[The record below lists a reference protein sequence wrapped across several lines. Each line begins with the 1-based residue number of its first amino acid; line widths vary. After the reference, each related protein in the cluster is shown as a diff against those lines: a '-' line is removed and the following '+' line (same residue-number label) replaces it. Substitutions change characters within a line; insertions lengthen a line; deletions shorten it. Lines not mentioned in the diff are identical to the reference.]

1 MNKNI
6 QTNKEEENKIMIFED
21 NKSSTSIPKEKLF
34 ISQSLNISEKD
45 NQYRKKRYIKFISF
59 KKPYF
64 KVENKSVLYRK
75 KFFHN
80 PNINDG
86 RWTEEE
92 KNRFIQGITL
102 YGINWKKVKTLI
114 PTRSDIQIRSHAQ
127 KYFHKMKLCKDEN
140 LGIDFTVSS
149 VKNIRDMI
157 NQIKSKNPN
166 YNIMFI
172 LKKLSSSIDNRRFC
186 KKIKKIKYKRYNNNN
201 KSKNEVKNEL
211 IKSDENNNYINNN
224 YTLNQNDTNRNLF
237 ENNIINQTFINNYF
251 NNLLPNNNI
260 QFSNTNIIDNNIINN
275 NESTFWNMLNSNT
288 LNLNLQND
296 ILSNNLLDKGNNN
309 NNLLNDHIGKTFKD
323 HPYFKYLC
331 LINNLLISR
340 IKVLDSFNSIDNF
353 CLLNTI
359 QDMDP
364 LNNNNLMNNKD
375 FLINKNNNF
384 LIHNNNNFLINNN
397 MPIIYNNN
405 LAINN
410 NDIQIEKN
418 IPLINNKSIDNVN
431 KENNNNILIKINE
444 KDELN
449 VNDKKKYE

>member
-1 MNKNI
+1 MNENI
-6 QTNKEEENKIMIFED
+6 KTNKEEENKIMIFED

-80 PNINDG
+80 PNINNG

-172 LKKLSSSIDNRRFC
+172 IKNLSDGFANRRRFC
-186 KKIKKIKYKRYNNNN
+186 KKIKNIKNKRYNNNIL
-201 KSKNEVKNEL
+201 KAKVKNEI
-211 IKSDENNNYINNN
+211 IK
-224 YTLNQNDTNRNLF
+224 L
-237 ENNIINQTFINNYF
+237 
-251 NNLLPNNNI
+251 
-260 QFSNTNIIDNNIINN
+260 
-275 NESTFWNMLNSNT
+275 NESNKV
-288 LNLNLQND
+288 
-296 ILSNNLLDKGNNN
+296 I
-309 NNLLNDHIGKTFKD
+309 FK
-323 HPYFKYLC
+323 
-331 LINNLLISR
+331 
-340 IKVLDSFNSIDNF
+340 
-353 CLLNTI
+353 
-359 QDMDP
+359 
-364 LNNNNLMNNKD
+364 
-375 FLINKNNNF
+375 
-384 LIHNNNNFLINNN
+384 
-397 MPIIYNNN
+397 
-405 LAINN
+405 
-410 NDIQIEKN
+410 
-418 IPLINNKSIDNVN
+418 
-431 KENNNNILIKINE
+431 
-444 KDELN
+444 
-449 VNDKKKYE
+449 

>member
-1 MNKNI
+1 MNENI
-6 QTNKEEENKIMIFED
+6 KTNKEEENKIMIFED
-21 NKSSTSIPKEKLF
+21 NKSNASIPKNKLF
-34 ISQSLNISEKD
+34 ISQELNISEKD
-45 NQYRKKRYIKFISF
+45 NNYPKKRRIQFRSF

-64 KVENKSVLYRK
+64 KVENKSIIYRK
-75 KFFHN
+75 KCLDN

-92 KNRFIQGITL
+92 KNRFIQGISL
-102 YGINWKKVKTLI
+102 YAINWKKVKTLI
-114 PTRSDIQIRSHAQ
+114 PTRNDAQVRSHAQ

-237 ENNIINQTFINNYF
+237 ENNIVNQTFINNYF

-288 LNLNLQND
+288 LNLNLNLQND
-296 ILSNNLLDKGNNN
+296 ILSNNLLDKCNNN
-309 NNLLNDHIGKTFKD
+309 NNLLNDHINKTFKD
-323 HPYFKYLC
+323 HPYFNYLC
-331 LINNLLISR
+331 FINNLLISR
-340 IKVLDSFNSIDNF
+340 IKVLDTFNSIGNF
-353 CLLNTI
+353 LLLNTI
-359 QDMDP
+359 QDLDF
-364 LNNNNLMNNKD
+364 LNNNILMNNK
-375 FLINKNNNF
+375 NF
-384 LIHNNNNFLINNN
+384 LINNNNFLINNR
-397 MPIIYNNN
+397 MPIINNNN
-405 LAINN
+405 LSINN
-410 NDIQIEKN
+410 HNLQIEKN
-418 IPLINNKSIDNVN
+418 INLINNKLTDNGN
-431 KENNNNILIKINE
+431 KGNSNNIVIEIGK

-449 VNDKKKYE
+449 LNEKKKYE